1 MNLNRN
7 IRITI
12 ISLLFVLNLS
22 TVSSQTKLNIVD
34 KTVSFGMR
42 TTQLRN
48 IDVIIVHSVYN
59 ASGGDIYDIDL
70 IIKQFSLYHVSSHY
84 VIGRGGTI
92 YQLVK
97 EKNVSFHAGQS
108 SLPDGRKGAN
118 SSSIGIEL
126 MDSVGDAPTEL
137 QIRSLTAL
145 VKDIESRYPIK
156 FVLRHSDI
164 APGRKTDPWNM
175 NWEDFLKRIGR
186 QDSIRNLKIDSF
198 IRKPLVPI
206 SKKPFSL

>member
-1 MNLNRN
+1 MKRNYLNKL
-7 IRITI
+7 T
-12 ISLLFVLNLS
+12 LLCLFLIFNLS
-22 TVSSQTKLNIVD
+22 TLCSQSKLKIVD

-48 IDVIIVHSVYN
+48 IDVIIVHSVFN

-70 IIKQFSLYHVSSHY
+70 IIKQFSRYHVSSHY
-84 VIGRGGTI
+84 VIGRSGTI
-92 YQLVK
+92 FQLVK

-118 SSSIGIEL
+118 SCSIGIEL

-156 FVLRHSDI
+156 YVLRHSDI

-175 NWEDFLKRIGR
+175 NWSDFLMRIGR

-198 IRKPLVPI
+198 IRK
-206 SKKPFSL
+206 SL

>member
-1 MNLNRN
+1 M
-7 IRITI
+7 ICF
-12 ISLLFVLNLS
+12 LFVLNFS
-22 TVSSQTKLNIVD
+22 TVSSQTKLKIVD
-34 KTVSFGMR
+34 KTVNFGMR

-48 IDVIIVHSVYN
+48 IDVIIIHSVYN

-70 IIKQFSLYHVSSHY
+70 IIRQFSRYHVSSHY
-84 VIGRGGTI
+84 VIGREGTI

-108 SLPDGRKGAN
+108 SLPDGRMGAN
-118 SSSIGIEL
+118 TCSIGIEL

-145 VKDIESRYPIK
+145 VKDIKTRYPIK
-156 FVLRHSDI
+156 YVLRHSDI

-175 NWEDFLKRIGR
+175 DWNDFLRRIG
-186 QDSIRNLKIDSF
+186 DKNTLINFKIDSLQ
-198 IRKPLVPI
+198 KQ
-206 SKKPFSL
+206 

>member
-1 MNLNRN
+1 MKRNNLN
-7 IRITI
+7 IKT
-12 ISLLFVLNLS
+12 LLCLIFFFNLS
-22 TVSSQTKLNIVD
+22 TLSSQSKLKIVD

-70 IIKQFSLYHVSSHY
+70 VIKQFSRYRVSSHY
-84 VIGRGGTI
+84 IIGREGTI

-97 EKNVSFHAGQS
+97 EKNISFHAGQS
-108 SLPDGRKGAN
+108 SLPDGRKGVN
-118 SSSIGIEL
+118 TCSIGIEL
-126 MDSVGDAPTEL
+126 IDSVGDAPTEL
-137 QIRSLTAL
+137 QIRSLTLL

-175 NWEDFLKRIGR
+175 DWADFLMRIGNK
-186 QDSIRNLKIDSF
+186 DSIQQYKIDSF
-198 IRKPLVPI
+198 I
-206 SKKPFSL
+206 KKSL

>member
-7 IRITI
+7 IRITLI
-12 ISLLFVLNLS
+12 CLLFVLNFS
-22 TVSSQTKLNIVD
+22 TVSSQTKLKIVD

-70 IIKQFSLYHVSSHY
+70 IIRQFSRYHVSSHY
-84 VIGRGGTI
+84 VIGREGTI

-97 EKNVSFHAGQS
+97 EKNVSFHAGLS
-108 SLPDGRKGAN
+108 SLPDGRMGAN
-118 SSSIGIEL
+118 TCSIGIEL

-145 VKDIESRYPIK
+145 VKDIKTRYPIK
-156 FVLRHSDI
+156 YVLRHSDI

-175 NWEDFLKRIGR
+175 DWNDFLRRIG
-186 QDSIRNLKIDSF
+186 DKNTLINFKIDSLQ
-198 IRKPLVPI
+198 KQ
-206 SKKPFSL
+206 

>member
-1 MNLNRN
+1 M
-7 IRITI
+7 IC
-12 ISLLFVLNLS
+12 LLFIINFS
-22 TVSSQTKLNIVD
+22 TVNSQTKLKIVD
-34 KTVSFGMR
+34 KTVRFGMR
-42 TTQLRN
+42 ATQLRN
-48 IDVIIVHSVYN
+48 IDVVIVHSVFN

-70 IIKQFSLYHVSSHY
+70 IINQFSRYHVSSHY
-84 VIGRGGTI
+84 VIGRDGII

-145 VKDIESRYPIK
+145 VKDIESRYHIK
-156 FVLRHSDI
+156 YVLRHSDI
-164 APGRKTDPWNM
+164 APGRKTDTWNM

-198 IRKPLVPI
+198 IRKPLQPI
-206 SKKPFSL
+206 SKTPYSL

>member
-7 IRITI
+7 IQIII
-12 ISLLFVLNLS
+12 ISLLLVLNFP
-22 TVSSQTKLNIVD
+22 TAKSQSKLNIVD

-48 IDVIIVHSVYN
+48 INVVIVHSVYN

-70 IIKQFSLYHVSSHY
+70 IIQQFSRYHVSSHY
-84 VIGRGGTI
+84 VIGREGTI

-108 SLPDGRKGAN
+108 SLPDGRTGVN
-118 SSSIGIEL
+118 SCSIGIEL
-126 MDSVGDAPTEL
+126 IDSIGDSPTEE
-137 QIRSLTAL
+137 QIQALTIL
-145 VKDIESRYPIK
+145 VKDIQSRYPIK
-156 FVLRHSDI
+156 YVLRHSDI

-175 NWEDFLKRIGR
+175 DWNDFLERIGEKPIFPE
-186 QDSIRNLKIDSF
+186 DSIPSSDKNMMFLNH
-198 IRKPLVPI
+198 
-206 SKKPFSL
+206 

>member
-1 MNLNRN
+1 MLQNNIYTENL
-7 IRITI
+7 IMKCHYHFKMT
-12 ISLLFVLNLS
+12 LLCLFLILNL
-22 TVSSQTKLNIVD
+22 TKLRSQSKLAIVD

-42 TTQLRN
+42 ATQLRN

-70 IIKQFSLYHVSSHY
+70 IIRQFSRYHVSSHY
-84 VIGRGGTI
+84 VIGREGTI

-108 SLPDGRKGAN
+108 SLPDGRMGAN
-118 SSSIGIEL
+118 TCSIGIEL

-145 VKDIESRYPIK
+145 VKDIKTRYPIK
-156 FVLRHSDI
+156 YVLRHSDI

-175 NWEDFLKRIGR
+175 DWNDFLRRIG
-186 QDSIRNLKIDSF
+186 DKNIFINFKIDSLQ
-198 IRKPLVPI
+198 KQ
-206 SKKPFSL
+206 

>member
-1 MNLNRN
+1 MYLNIN

-12 ISLLFVLNLS
+12 FSLFLFINFQPLISQS
-22 TVSSQTKLNIVD
+22 KLKMVD

-48 IDVIIVHSVYN
+48 IDVIIIHSVYN

-70 IIKQFSLYHVSSHY
+70 IINQFSRYHVSSHY
-84 VIGRGGTI
+84 VIGREGTI

-97 EKNVSFHAGQS
+97 EKNVSFHAGKS
-108 SLPDGRKGAN
+108 SLPDGRIGAN
-118 SSSIGIEL
+118 TCSIGIEL
-126 MDSVGDAPTEL
+126 MDSVGEAPTEM

-145 VKDIESRYPIK
+145 VKDIETRYPIK
-156 FVLRHSDI
+156 YVLRHSDI

-175 NWEDFLKRIGR
+175 DWQDFLKRIG
-186 QDSIRNLKIDSF
+186 DKNTLIKYKIDSLQ
-198 IRKPLVPI
+198 KQ
-206 SKKPFSL
+206 